1 MIKFLQIVAAILAVT
16 TVQVWVD
23 NQNPFFLA
31 DIAQLN
37 SNFNFNFNLSSEQL
51 QPLLVSFLSLDY
63 DYNRS
68 KCTPL

>member
-23 NQNPFFLA
+23 NQNLFFLA

-37 SNFNFNFNLSSEQL
+37 SNFNFNLNLI
-51 QPLLVSFLSLDY
+51 LSWV
-63 DYNRS
+63 
-68 KCTPL
+68 